1 MFLGV
6 VVMNFCFSLQKNKN
20 MAKFIKLHSADKE
33 KTEIF
38 LNVDGIAYIESVKEE
53 ALIHLMNPINNG
65 NLVLP
70 QVVESYDEI
79 KEKIKE
85 FIISF

>member
-6 VVMNFCFSLQKNKN
+6 VVTNFCFSLQKNEN

>member
-1 MFLGV
+1 
-6 VVMNFCFSLQKNKN
+6 

-33 KTEIF
+33 KTEIL